1 MLVANLDAHRQQAG
15 EGLNW
20 HTPGSQPVLEVGQVH
35 VWHVRLEDWR
45 AGGDLRTYL
54 TEDEIARAQRL
65 RIPQK
70 RADFTAARTAL
81 RVLLAGYLGITPR
94 QVELAY
100 LPDGKPVLADHEMAA
115 TLQFNLSHSGDWMLL
130 ALSQG
135 IALGVDIERV
145 RPLEG
150 QGWALAQLFS
160 AEERELLAALP
171 AAQRDA
177 AFITAW
183 TLKEAVGKAD
193 GRGIRAQVDSADLLR
208 TWFSQTDAQPCRSGN
223 LAGYQIAQF
232 NPAEGYCAALAL
244 AAEQPA
250 QLRFLNLEKGQI
262 ETV

>member
-1 MLVANLDAHRQQAG
+1 MLVASLDARKQQAG

-20 HTPGSQPVLEVGQVH
+20 HTPSSLPALEAGQVH
-35 VWHVRLEDWR
+35 VWRVRLDDWR
-45 AGGDLRTYL
+45 ELGDPRTIL
-54 TEDEIARAQRL
+54 TEDEIERAQRL
-65 RIPQK
+65 RIPRK
-70 RADFTAARTAL
+70 GADFAAARTAL
-81 RVLLAGYLGITPR
+81 RVVLSAYLGSAPR

-100 LPDGKPVLADHEMAA
+100 LPDGKPQLADPEMAA
-115 TLQFNLSHSGDWMLL
+115 TLQFNLSHSGAWMLL
-130 ALSQG
+130 ALSKG
-135 IALGVDIERV
+135 IALGVDIERI

-193 GRGIRAQVDSADLLR
+193 GRGIRALVDSADLLK
-208 TWFSQTDAQPCRSGN
+208 TWFSQADAQPCRYGN
-223 LAGYQIAQF
+223 LLGYPIAQF

-244 AAEQPA
+244 AAAQPA
-250 QLRFLNLEKGQI
+250 RLSFLNLSKDKI
-262 ETV
+262 EII